1 MPAYCSSPDYRYAYS
16 AAWNYAPDGCRMTE
30 GASSEIFSKSNGQA
44 GGLLRTSSR
53 PKLNLLLLRTSV

>member
-1 MPAYCSSPDYRYAYS
+1 MAAYCSSADYRYAYS

-44 GGLLRTSSR
+44 GGL
-53 PKLNLLLLRTSV
+53 